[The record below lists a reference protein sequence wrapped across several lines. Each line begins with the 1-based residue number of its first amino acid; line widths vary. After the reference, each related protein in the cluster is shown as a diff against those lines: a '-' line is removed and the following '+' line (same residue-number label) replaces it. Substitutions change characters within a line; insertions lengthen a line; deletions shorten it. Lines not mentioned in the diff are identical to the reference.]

1 MRSGGTAPLCRA
13 ALVGFTPFSRPE
25 PYGARRSLTSD
36 IRISSVRV
44 TVEVTMRI
52 FVAGATGV
60 IGRRAVVQL
69 IAAGHVVTGVARTP
83 NKAAALRRAGAA
95 AVDVSLFDPVALRA
109 AVAGHDA
116 VVNLATKIPT
126 FTQAARD
133 SAWEENTRI
142 RVEGSRNLV
151 DAALAAGATVFV
163 QESIAFVYG
172 EHGDAWID
180 ASTTELSASPFTE
193 PVRAAE
199 ASTARFT
206 AAGGRGV
213 VLRFG
218 TFQASESHHATS
230 MFKAARRG
238 FVLDLG
244 DPNGYFPAVDADDAA
259 RAVVAALDV
268 PAGVYDIVDDEPIT
282 RHDAAVAF
290 GRAVGRRRLRRVPGA
305 NLAAAKAG
313 PLTNSQRVSN
323 NAFRAASGW
332 RPEVRNRRDAIAKM
346 AGELDIAPA
355 LGRATRILLWL
366 LAASGLAIGVYAE
379 FFPRAFYDDFPFG
392 RNWVAHDGPYNE
404 HLIRDF
410 GAMNLALAAVT
421 LVALYYATRA
431 AARAAAIGWIV
442 FSVPHA
448 VYHFR
453 NLGHYDTAD
462 QIGNVVTLTFGVAL
476 AVAALA
482 TSYSGAGEPVSEH
495 AAAGVRNDDLRRDVG
510 PRRRDRVD
518 QPGPGVS

>member
-1 MRSGGTAPLCRA
+1 
-13 ALVGFTPFSRPE
+13 
-25 PYGARRSLTSD
+25 
-36 IRISSVRV
+36 
-44 TVEVTMRI
+44 MRI

-60 IGRRAVVQL
+60 IGRRAVAQL
-69 IAAGHVVTGVARTP
+69 IAAGHEVTGVARAP
-83 NKAAALRRAGAA
+83 EKAAQLRQAGADA
-95 AVDVSLFDPVALRA
+95 AEVSLFDPVALRA

-151 DAALAAGATVFV
+151 DAALAAGASVFV
-163 QESIAFVYG
+163 QESIAFVYDD
-172 EHGDAWID
+172 HGDAWID
-180 ASTTELSASPFTE
+180 ASTTELSASPFAE

-199 ASTARFT
+199 ANTARFT

-218 TFQASESHHATS
+218 MFQAAESYHAAS
-230 MFKAARRG
+230 SFKAARRG

-244 DPNGYFPAVDADDAA
+244 DPNGYFPSVDADDAA
-259 RAVVAALDV
+259 RAVVAGLDV
-268 PAGVYDIVDDEPIT
+268 PAGVYDVVDDEPIT
-282 RHDAAVAF
+282 RRDTAAALA
-290 GRAVGRRRLRRVPGA
+290 RAVGRRKLRPVPGA
-305 NLAAAKAG
+305 SLAASKAG
-313 PLTNSQRVSN
+313 PLVNSQRVSN
-323 NAFRAASGW
+323 GRFRDASGW
-332 RPEVRNRRDAIAKM
+332 RPTIGNRRDAITKM
-346 AGELDIAPA
+346 AFELDLAPA

-421 LVALYYATRA
+421 LVALYYSTRA
-431 AARAAAIGWIV
+431 AARAAAVGWIV

-453 NLGHYDTAD
+453 NLDHYDTAD
-462 QIGNVVTLTFGVAL
+462 QVGNVVSLTFGVAL
-476 AVAALA
+476 AVAALV
-482 TSYSGAGEPVSEH
+482 TSYSGASEGELGEPVSEH
-495 AAAGVRNDDLRRDVG
+495 AAAGVRHDDLRRDVG
-510 PRRRDRVD
+510 TRRRDRVD
-518 QPGPGVS
+518 QPGSGVS